1 MDPIFNLHKVRFA
14 VLDDLMKRS
23 GPTFKKGETANIYIN
38 LEIILRKMRAQNVE
52 DYLKV
57 RKEKKMYELISNI
70 INLIAHYRL
79 YFTKNK
85 IYSKVFLYMNFPF
98 EGEYKNRVFNT
109 TYRRYYQER
118 YTKDDRTQVLR
129 SSLNAAIPLT
139 KIILEYVEDVHFV
152 SSNTIEASVLPAI
165 LAEKK
170 PATHHFIVSSDPY
183 DYQHAL
189 DGFYIIRPKQQ
200 NSYIVNKDNLISV
213 SKMEANVMTKIE
225 VPATFYP
232 FILSVLGDKERSI
245 EKIRGVG
252 IKTILTML
260 KKGLDAHLI
269 SPDLTNVNLLLQVIR
284 DEYKDLIMS
293 NYFSTNI
300 TIQKQMLNSID
311 RDAIETQLTNLYGH
325 RSLKDLNDQYFIE
338 HPIQIMELT
347 SASNLLVKKTD
358 IFLKGR
364 KP

>member
-14 VLDDLMKRS
+14 VLDELMQRS
-23 GPTFKKGETANIYIN
+23 GPTFKKGETANVYIN
-38 LEIILRKMRAQNVE
+38 LEVILRKMRAQNVE

-57 RKEKKMYELISNI
+57 RKEEKVYEMISNI
-70 INLIAHYRL
+70 INLISHYRL

-98 EGEYKNRVFNT
+98 EGEYKNRIFSP
-109 TYRRYYQER
+109 TYRRHYQER
-118 YTKDDRTQVLR
+118 YTVDERTRVLR
-129 SSLNAAIPLT
+129 NSLTTVIPFT
-139 KIILEYVEDVHFV
+139 KIILDYVEDVHFI
-152 SSNTIEASVLPAI
+152 SSNTIESSVLPVI
-165 LAEKK
+165 LAEQK
-170 PATHHFIVSSDPY
+170 PATHHFIVSTDPY
-183 DYQHAL
+183 DYQHVL
-189 DGFYIIRPKQQ
+189 NGFHVIRPKQQ
-200 NSYIVNKDNLISV
+200 NSYLVTKDNLISIA
-213 SKMEANVMTKIE
+213 KMEANVMTKID

-232 FILSVLGDKERSI
+232 FILAVLGDKERSI

-284 DEYKDLIMS
+284 EEYKDLIMS

-300 TIQKQMLNSID
+300 NIQKQMLNSND
-311 RDAIETQLTNLYGH
+311 RDAIDKQLTNLYGQH
-325 RSLKDLNDQYFIE
+325 SLKDLNDKYFIE

-347 SASNLLVKKTD
+347 SASALLARKTD